1 MKLWL
6 DAQLSPAMAPWIAE
20 NFGVECSSVREVGL
34 RDAEDVEIFQA
45 ARAANVVVMSKDS
58 DFPELVERL
67 GSPPQVLWVTCGNTS
82 NRSLKELFQKCLQ
95 TALDLLHGGE
105 PIVEVNDRLQR
116 QLPKKG

>member
-1 MKLWL
+1 MFNVAETKNRKIESN
-6 DAQLSPAMAPWIAE
+6 DNDTRSANYRESPAMWRTTLCP
-20 NFGVECSSVREVGL
+20 

-95 TALDLLHGGE
+95 TALDLLDGGE
-105 PIVEVNDRLQR
+105 PIVEINDRLQR
-116 QLPKKG
+116 Q